1 MSGCILHLYTLH
13 SPVFLLNSC
22 LDLFSAPHLREDPLF
37 RRYGVNLPSSLAM
50 NHSSALVY
58 STQPPVSVYGTGTRY
73 LKLRGFSWELDYLRY
88 PIARGR
94 SVLSGSAFRRHF
106 TRPNLPTP
114 LNELFRQFA
123 GVSLLRLPNRSTCSA
138 GILTSSSIGFA
149 LRLILRSRLT
159 LIRLALIRKPWSYG
173 EEVFRLLYRYLYLHL
188 LFPKLHIT
196 LSLCF
201 YAAAMLPYQLQLNR
215 NSTSSAPDLMPDYHP
230 RAAARLVSCYALFK

>member
-1 MSGCILHLYTLH
+1 MSGCILHLSILH

-22 LDLFSAPHLREDPLF
+22 LDLFSAPRVNEDPLS
-37 RRYGVNLPSSLAM
+37 RSYGVNLPSSLTM

-58 STQPPVSVYGTGTRY
+58 STRPPVSVYGTGAQY
-73 LKLRGFSWELDYLRY
+73 LMLRGFSWEHGYLHY

-94 SVLSGSAFRRHF
+94 SVLSGSASTRHF
-106 TRPNLPTP
+106 THVNLPTP

-138 GILTSSSIGFA
+138 GILTGSSIGLA

-173 EEVFRLLYRYLYLHL
+173 EEVSRLLYRYLYLHL
-188 LFPKLHIT
+188 LFPKLH
-196 LSLCF
+196 
-201 YAAAMLPYQLQLNR
+201 
-215 NSTSSAPDLMPDYHP
+215 
-230 RAAARLVSCYALFK
+230 